1 MARTTAGATNAS
13 GRCRL
18 RSELR
23 AVRLR
28 RGRRVNRAAF
38 HPRMTVEWKKL
49 GGTDYFLLKSRVVD
63 FALAETDF
71 TAKI

>member
-1 MARTTAGATNAS
+1 
-13 GRCRL
+13 
-18 RSELR
+18 
-23 AVRLR
+23 
-28 RGRRVNRAAF
+28 
-38 HPRMTVEWKKL
+38 MTVEWKKL